1 MYPPLRFGGQILY
14 SYTEAE
20 VEKAAMELLKIL
32 EIKKK
37 EMGQVTIGFDI
48 EWKPSFQRG
57 LLPLPSLS
65 CYILFI

>member
-1 MYPPLRFGGQILY
+1 MY

-20 VEKAAMELLKIL
+20 VEKAAMGLLKIL

-65 CYILFI
+65 